1 MSAPWEGGGGRRQ
14 GQGIIPPHPL
24 TRRSIAPNKGSAS
37 GSVPRTFLASASG
50 PSMCF
55 GRLGGRIPPWGWR
68 GQGIYLCGCESV
80 LGSAF
85 CRGRKDTPEK
95 KLPRFLGGPPLYSL
109 ILDVGTRM
117 HLHIKFI
124 SFCFCF
130 NLTRLRYL
138 MRAPCFPGHTRGD
151 WVGILRILVWAFGDV
166 SYKIL
171 LDCTLCLRKTGLDAP
186 LTHPLTSPRRFP
198 IEPRGA

>member
-1 MSAPWEGGGGRRQ
+1 MGRGGKTTRARNNT
-14 GQGIIPPHPL
+14 PPPPDTAL
-24 TRRSIAPNKGSAS
+24 DRPEQRL
-37 GSVPRTFLASASG
+37 RF
-50 PSMCF
+50 
-55 GRLGGRIPPWGWR
+55 RLGPAYLSCLCVRAVDVLRPIGGEDSAVGGR

-151 WVGILRILVWAFGDV
+151 WGSCEFLYGRSVTFHTRFCW
-166 SYKIL
+166 
-171 LDCTLCLRKTGLDAP
+171 TAP
-186 LTHPLTSPRRFP
+186 SVCEKQALTHP
-198 IEPRGA
+198 

>member
-1 MSAPWEGGGGRRQ
+1 MSAPWEGGGRRQ

-55 GRLGGRIPPWGWR
+55 GRLGGRIPPWGGR

-151 WVGILRILVWAFGDV
+151 WGSCEFLYGRSVTFHTRFCWTAPSV
-166 SYKIL
+166 
-171 LDCTLCLRKTGLDAP
+171 CMHPLRKKQA
-186 LTHPLTSPRRFP
+186 LTHP
-198 IEPRGA
+198 